1 MVINFVYIFEI
12 FLRVTFLLGGFGFV
26 FWKLSSYLAD
36 LFAKRIIEKYK
47 TGLEKEVEK
56 YKTELEK
63 IKDDYKRFSTKKFE
77 IIEQTWSTVFEIKE
91 KMKIYRNDD
100 VGGYNYYLEEELKAM
115 TRYFLVIQKNSLY
128 FNGELVGL
136 LNRYITLSSELVH
149 GASAKVLD
157 VSSESDIMQHI
168 INTSQEREDLIE
180 KIKNKLKDELGN
192 FS

>member
-1 MVINFVYIFEI
+1 MNKDIEYVFEI
-12 FLRVTFLLGGFGFV
+12 FWKTLLYLGGGCFV
-26 FWKLSSYLAD
+26 FWKVFSYLVEI
-36 LFAKRIIEKYK
+36 FTKRIIEKYK
-47 TGLEKEVEK
+47 VGLEKEIEK
-56 YKTELEK
+56 YRTELEK
-63 IKDDYKRFSTKKFE
+63 VKDDYKRFSTKKFE

-100 VGGYNYYLEEELKAM
+100 VGGYNSYLEEEIKAM

-136 LNRYITLSSELVH
+136 LNRYITLSSELIH